1 MTAFSQ
7 IELANAAL
15 RACGQNS
22 ITSISQDDKGAR
34 EINRAWNLVRT
45 STLTKYRW
53 NFAKK
58 RDSLAA
64 DPDAPAFGFARRYAK
79 PPDMLK
85 LIGIGDDRETQR
97 NYTSSDVIYK
107 FEGGFILTDEN
118 APLNITYIRDIT
130 DPAEFDP
137 DFAQVFQLSLAKD
150 IYYALTKGVDRYKQI
165 LNDLAMAVRAAKFSH
180 AIENTPE
187 VIQAS
192 DWVDSRFSDGGPY
205 GLRIGPVI

>member
-34 EINRAWNLVRT
+34 EISRAWNLVRT
-45 STLTKYRW
+45 STLTMYRW
-53 NFAKK
+53 NFAKA
-58 RDSLAA
+58 RAALAA
-64 DPDAPAFGFARRYAK
+64 DPDAPTFGFARRFAK
-79 PPDMLK
+79 PSDMLT
-85 LIGIGDDRETQR
+85 LIGIGDSRETQR
-97 NYTSSDVIYK
+97 NYTSSDIIYK
-107 FEGGFILTDEN
+107 TEGNYILTDEA
-118 APLNITYIRDIT
+118 APLNVFYVRDVT

-137 DFAQVFQLSLAKD
+137 DFALVFSLSLAKD
-150 IYYALTKGVDRYKQI
+150 IYYSLAKGVDRYKQI

-187 VIQAS
+187 VIQMS